1 MNVLADSGGE
11 PADGGGEPADS
22 GGELGDPIPLK
33 RCERCERTL
42 PPGEMGRGVRGMP
55 WFERGRKRR
64 VLFVPVV
71 EAEFGGV

>member
-1 MNVLADSGGE
+1 VNVLADSGGE

-22 GGELGDPIPLK
+22 GGDLGDPIPLK

-55 WFERGRKRR
+55 
-64 VLFVPVV
+64 
-71 EAEFGGV
+71 